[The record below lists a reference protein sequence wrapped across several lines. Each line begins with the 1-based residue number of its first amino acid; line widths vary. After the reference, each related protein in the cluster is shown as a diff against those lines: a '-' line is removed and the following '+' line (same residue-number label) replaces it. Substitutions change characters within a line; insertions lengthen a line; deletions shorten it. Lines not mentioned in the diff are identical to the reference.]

1 MRRTSWRR
9 RGRLPISLGMR
20 RVLRASARSAWRAII
35 AVIGVSVI
43 LIGVLLF
50 FTPGPAVLVIPLG
63 LSILATE
70 FLWAGRLLSTVK
82 KGARAIMPVRRSPEA

>member
-1 MRRTSWRR
+1 
-9 RGRLPISLGMR
+9 MR

-50 FTPGPAVLVIPLG
+50 FTPGPAILVIPLG

-70 FLWAGRLLSTVK
+70 FLWAGRLLSSVK
-82 KGARAIMPVRRSPEA
+82 DRARAIMPARGGSEA